1 MLAAHSLRILIQPL
15 LLQGFE
21 NVLML
26 PSRDAAFFASGALF
40 LDCAGVLQVFVQ

>member
-1 MLAAHSLRILIQPL
+1 MPAAHSLRILIQP

-26 PSRDAAFFASGALF
+26 PSRDAAFFAVGALF
-40 LDCAGVLQVFVQ
+40 LDCAGVLQAFVQ